1 MTVHCETRIIP
12 APADLLFGLVADV
25 ERYPEFLPM
34 WKWARIRRWDGPST
48 YYTAQNVG
56 FGPIRERFE
65 TKTVLAYPASI
76 VVTSPDRLFREFY
89 IRWDF
94 ADVPGGCQI
103 GIQLKWQAR
112 SFVLQKGIEI
122 VLPKTAKMMVDAFE
136 RRAWDVTS
144 RGDPPPP
151 SRPPLS

>member
-1 MTVHCETRIIP
+1 MTVHSESRIVS
-12 APADLLFGLVADV
+12 APADLLFSLVADV

-65 TKTVLAYPASI
+65 TKTILAPPESI
-76 VVTSPDRLFREFY
+76 IVTSSDALFREFY
-89 IRWDF
+89 IRWTF
-94 ADVPGGCQI
+94 AEVPEGCQT

-112 SFVLQKGIEI
+112 SFLLQKAIDM
-122 VLPKTAKMMVDAFE
+122 VLPKTAEMMVDAFE
-136 RRAWDVTS
+136 TRAHDRMRKADQQS
-144 RGDPPPP
+144 
-151 SRPPLS
+151 

>member
-1 MTVHCETRIIP
+1 MTVHSESRIVS
-12 APADLLFGLVADV
+12 APADLLFSLVADV

-65 TKTVLAYPASI
+65 TKTILAPPESI
-76 VVTSPDRLFREFY
+76 IVTSSDALFREFY
-89 IRWDF
+89 IRWTF
-94 ADVPGGCQI
+94 AEVPEGCQT

-112 SFVLQKGIEI
+112 SFLLQKAIDM
-122 VLPKTAKMMVDAFE
+122 VLPKTAEMMVDAFE
-136 RRAWDVTS
+136 TRVHDRMRKADQQS
-144 RGDPPPP
+144 
-151 SRPPLS
+151 